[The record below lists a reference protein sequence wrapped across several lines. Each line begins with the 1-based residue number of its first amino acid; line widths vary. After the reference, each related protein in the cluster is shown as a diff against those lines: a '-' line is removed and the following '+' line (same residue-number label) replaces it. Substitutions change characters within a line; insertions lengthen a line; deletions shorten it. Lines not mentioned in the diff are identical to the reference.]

1 MDNLKVT
8 LILGVIVFIVV
19 FLVDYFLILK
29 RKVKKITKPKEKEK
43 FKIISIME
51 IEYLISKF
59 ALDKK
64 KLNINYCI
72 VCIALLN
79 ALIISF
85 VSSIIMLIPWALPW
99 QLLVGF
105 TLLFILIYAI
115 YELFGRHLVKKGWR
129 K

>member
-19 FLVDYFLILK
+19 FLVDYFIILK

-51 IEYLISKF
+51 IEYLINKF

-85 VSSIIMLIPWALPW
+85 VSSVIMLIPWALPW

>member
-19 FLVDYFLILK
+19 FLVDYFIILK

-51 IEYLISKF
+51 MQYLISKF

>member
-51 IEYLISKF
+51 IEYLINKF

-85 VSSIIMLIPWALPW
+85 VSSVIMLIPWALPW

>member
-51 IEYLISKF
+51 IEYLINKF